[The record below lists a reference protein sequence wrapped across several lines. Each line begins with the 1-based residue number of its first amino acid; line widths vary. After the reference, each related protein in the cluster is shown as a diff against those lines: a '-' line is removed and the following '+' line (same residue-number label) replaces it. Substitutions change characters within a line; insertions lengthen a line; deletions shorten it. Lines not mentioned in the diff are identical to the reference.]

1 VSRKAAPQLALV
13 VSAPAL
19 YQALWTQTIS
29 VQTAAIRFLIALVCC
44 AVLVGAVDSAMTR
57 HRRR

>member
-1 VSRKAAPQLALV
+1 MSRKAALALALV

-19 YQALWTQTIS
+19 YEALWTQTIG
-29 VQTAAIRFLIALVCC
+29 VETAAIRFLIALVAC

-57 HRRR
+57 RRR